1 MLFSHGSV
9 SFFPTARYFY
19 LYSHEFIRQ
28 LLFEHLHLP
37 VDHRLGHLR
46 IGLRRGDAFVP
57 QHLRE
62 RFQRYAVHQ
71 ADRRGVGMARAVES
85 DRHCK
90 EKRRGED

>member
-28 LLFEHLHLP
+28 LYFEHLHLT
-37 VDHRLGHLR
+37 VDHRLGNLR

-71 ADRRGVGMARAVES
+71 ADRRGVRVPGKVE
-85 DRHCK
+85 
-90 EKRRGED
+90 